1 LLLVGAACGGAT
13 LAVAGVPDNTG
24 VIHAC
29 YEVSDSGQTTP
40 EQVLGNVRVID
51 PAAGQ
56 ACGTVHAERPL
67 NWNVAGPPGAPGA
80 QGQAGAQGAQG
91 PAGTGLTIAGPTVKS
106 TAPPVGHMT
115 LGTGRHALS
124 FDIIA
129 LGFASSSA
137 QAAGAH
143 TAKAT
148 FNDLT
153 IKKPVDSSSAK
164 LFSACASGAH
174 YKKVTISLRKAG
186 GDPGSTGK
194 PFLTYTL
201 TDIRMSSYQLA
212 PGGAG
217 KAKPLETVT
226 LHFGAVSHQP

>member
-1 LLLVGAACGGAT
+1 LLLLVGAAFGGAM
-13 LAVAGVPDNTG
+13 LAVAGVPDSTG

-29 YEVSDSGQTTP
+29 YEVSDPGQTAP
-40 EQVLGNVRVID
+40 EQVLGNIRVID

-56 ACGTVHAERPL
+56 ACGTVHAEKPL
-67 NWNVAGPPGAPGA
+67 NWNVAGPPGA

-106 TAPPVGHMT
+106 TAHPVGHMA
-115 LGTGRHALS
+115 LGSGRQAIS
-124 FDIIA
+124 FDILA

-137 QAAGAH
+137 QAAGAR

-153 IKKPVDSSSAK
+153 IKKPVDSSSAN
-164 LFSACASGAH
+164 LFRASVSGAH

-186 GDPGSTGK
+186 GDSGSTGK

-212 PGGAG
+212 PGGGG
-217 KAKPLETVT
+217 KARPLEIVT